1 MKIGKILT
9 SAIGNKVTQLI
20 ELPNLGAINTA
31 ATLINKARG
40 LAEVGK
46 RTGGSLEP
54 MMSLGDFIFGIETI
68 AYQELSRRTDWRHAS
83 ADRMGAMPAFQYV
96 GPGADTISLP
106 GILMPELTGPN
117 TSLEDLRAMAA
128 TGEAYALVQTDGVV
142 IGDYMIRAVDERRSN
157 FISGGAA
164 RRIEFGIELERAT
177 A

>member
-1 MKIGKILT
+1 MKIGKVLT
-9 SAIGNKVTQLI
+9 SAIGNKISQQI
-20 ELPNLGAINTA
+20 RLPNLGVLNTA
-31 ATLINKARG
+31 ATLVNKARG
-40 LAEVGK
+40 LAEVDQ
-46 RTGGSLEP
+46 RSRGSLQP
-54 MMSLGDFIFGIETI
+54 MLSLGDFVFGIETL

-117 TSLEDLRAMAA
+117 SSLEDLRAMAA

-142 IGDYMIRAVDERRSN
+142 IGDYMIRSIDERRSN